1 MKQAAASSASQQ
13 AGKRALFSPLKFG
26 ALTAKNRVWM
36 SPMTRNRGVVPGPL
50 QQTYYQQRA
59 SAGLIISEGTFIS
72 PQGTEWPQAPGIY
85 SEDQVK
91 GWKKVLD
98 AVHKK
103 DGLMVCQLWH
113 VGRLTHPSEQAG
125 KQPIGNVVWPY
136 SFFSCVAF
144 CASVAFMLRFVASS
158 HLIGSV
164 FSHTGPSAIAATGG
178 RIWRENGPVDSP
190 YVTPKEMTEQ
200 DIQEN
205 IQTWK
210 KAAKNAKEAGFDGV
224 EVHGAYGY
232 LPAQFLHD
240 GSNQRKDAYGGSIQ
254 NRCRFLL
261 EVIEAVSSVW
271 GSDRVGLKLSPSN
284 TYNDMKDS
292 DRLALNV
299 HLLKELSKADLA
311 YVAVME
317 PSPMD
322 IKFGAVPVPVKE
334 LRTHYKGT
342 LVANVGYTQETAS
355 KALENGEADAVSF
368 GQPFV
373 ANPDL
378 PHRFQKGLPLNA
390 VDYSTLYIG
399 GEKGYTDYPF
409 AS

>member
-1 MKQAAASSASQQ
+1 MKQAAASSASQ
-13 AGKRALFSPLKFG
+13 AGKRTLFSPLKFG

-59 SAGLIISEGTFIS
+59 SAGLIISEGTFIC
-72 PQGTEWPQAPGIY
+72 PQGTEWPQVPGIY
-85 SEDQVK
+85 SEEQVK

-113 VGRLTHPSEQAG
+113 VGRLTHPSEQGG
-125 KQPIGNVVWPY
+125 KSPI
-136 SFFSCVAF
+136 
-144 CASVAFMLRFVASS
+144 
-158 HLIGSV
+158 
-164 FSHTGPSAIAATGG
+164 GPSAIAATGG

-200 DIQEN
+200 DIHEN

-334 LRTHYKGT
+334 LRPHYKGT

-368 GQPFV
+368 GQPFI

-378 PHRFQKGLPLNA
+378 PYRFQKGLPLNA